1 MGKLIVDTI
10 DASAQGIMTPLV
22 DVADVNSSTN
32 WVKRDCFPTSS
43 GDTDFL
49 NPGTGAATGYF
60 TLAADGITVP
70 TAGLYYASFSCYMYS
85 TADREN
91 AMWAFTINGDI
102 TRNVAAHGYI
112 RDYDGHRHSSSTAF
126 SLLYLNASD
135 KVGLASD
142 REGDSGT
149 VQLIGAKSYVFL
161 MKAMANKG
169 Y

>member
-60 TLAADGITVP
+60 TLEDDGITVP
-70 TAGLYYASFSCYMYS
+70 TAGLYYSSFSCYMYS

-91 AMWAFTINGDI
+91 AMWAFTINGNL
-102 TRNVAAHGYI
+102 TMNVSAHGYI
-112 RDYDGHRHSSSTAF
+112 RDYDGHQHSSSTAF

-135 KVGLASD
+135 KVGLASN
-142 REGDSGT
+142 READSGT
-149 VQLIGAKSYVFL
+149 VQLIGAKSYFFL

>member
-22 DVADVNSSTN
+22 DVADVNDNTN
-32 WVKRDCFPTSS
+32 WEIRDCFPTSNP
-43 GDTDFL
+43 DYM

-70 TAGLYYASFSCYMYS
+70 TAGLYYSSFSCYMYS

-91 AMWAFTINGDI
+91 AMWAFTINGNL
-102 TRNVAAHGYI
+102 TMNVSKHGYI
-112 RDYDGHRHSSSTAF
+112 RDYDDHRHSSSTAF

-135 KVGLASD
+135 KVGLASN

-149 VQLIGAKSYVFL
+149 VQLLGAKSYVFL